1 MFDVTKISYA
11 PGDILIFAVDMNT
24 YDVEECGN
32 IFESLKKQAPDV
44 KVVFVP
50 DDFIEEILVLN
61 KQFLAYD
68 TNTLTITSPSA
79 YPAYLTNVINS
90 DSTAGVCLTSEGETK
105 IW

>member
-1 MFDVTKISYA
+1 MFDVTRISYA
-11 PGDILIFAVDMNT
+11 PGDILIFAVDMDT
-24 YDVEECGN
+24 YDVEECAQVHEA
-32 IFESLKKQAPDV
+32 IKKQAPDV

-79 YPAYLTNVINS
+79 YPAYLSNIMNS

-105 IW
+105 AW

>member
-11 PGDILIFAVDMNT
+11 PGDILIFAVDMDT
-24 YDVEECGN
+24 YDCEECAN

-79 YPAYLTNVINS
+79 YPAYLTNVISS
-90 DSTAGVCLTSEGETK
+90 DTTAGICLDSDGEVKT
-105 IW
+105 W